1 MKIKSTGNRGFTIVE
16 CVVAMAIIVLVSV
29 TAVSIIGYASVNSE
43 QDILLTYA
51 RVDVS
56 NALELFKACEAS
68 ELDSAMTS
76 ELGFA
81 KSGDIF
87 VKTYG
92 NVMRAEIRIYSDGQ
106 AFFFKAMVT
115 ANESREMINI
125 DYEKHS

>member
-1 MKIKSTGNRGFTIVE
+1 MMAKSANKRGFSIVE

-51 RVDVS
+51 RVDIS

-81 KSGDIF
+81 KSGEIYT
-87 VKTYG
+87 KAYG
-92 NVMRAEIRIYSDGQ
+92 NVIRAEIRIYSDGQ
-106 AFFFKAMVT
+106 AFFFKATAT

-125 DYEKHS
+125 DYEKRS